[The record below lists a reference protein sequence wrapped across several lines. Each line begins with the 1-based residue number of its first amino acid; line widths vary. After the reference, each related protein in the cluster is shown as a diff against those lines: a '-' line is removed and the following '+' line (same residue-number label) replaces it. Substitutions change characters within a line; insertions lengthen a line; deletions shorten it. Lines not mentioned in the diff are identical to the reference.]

1 MCFDSESSVWI
12 TGDKSRE
19 HAHDLRSKVDG
30 LLIGKNT
37 ALVDNPQL
45 TVREVL
51 GNNPKRIILDTNRL
65 LPLDLKIF
73 NDSQAETIVLCSN
86 HKFENNQTSF
96 CRFLTVNESRGLLE
110 PLDILRKLG
119 EEGITSVLIEGGQKV
134 HKSFIDA
141 NLIDEFYIYTSNKI
155 LDNAILNNPFK
166 IDENWDLKDEI
177 YLEEDI
183 LTIVKNKKLCLQ
195 ES

>member
-1 MCFDSESSVWI
+1 M
-12 TGDKSRE
+12 
-19 HAHDLRSKVDG
+19 
-30 LLIGKNT
+30 
-37 ALVDNPQL
+37 
-45 TVREVL
+45 
-51 GNNPKRIILDTNRL
+51 
-65 LPLDLKIF
+65 
-73 NDSQAETIVLCSN
+73 
-86 HKFENNQTSF
+86 
-96 CRFLTVNESRGLLE
+96 
-110 PLDILRKLG
+110 
-119 EEGITSVLIEGGQKV
+119 IEGGLKV